1 MTTREDKPMPP
12 DRTNGWSTMSI
23 HGGEE
28 HEKPYRALTDP
39 IYCSS
44 TYTFANT
51 QAIID
56 FIVQKQ
62 PRPEYARYGN
72 PNEKTVERKLA
83 ALEGAETAVLYTT
96 GMSAIAGLLLTKL
109 RAGDEMLLFDE
120 CYLRTREFCLQQ
132 LPRLGITARIVPNGD
147 YEALAAA
154 ITPATRLLFSESPT
168 NPHLSVVDLERFAA
182 IGKRYGVETAI
193 DATLATPYNVRPL
206 ALGVDY
212 VLHSC
217 TKYLA
222 GHNDLLAGVIAGS
235 AEKLESLR
243 NFRGL
248 VGLINAP
255 HNEHLLLRGLKTF
268 ELRCCGTT
276 PTARR
281 WPSFS
286 QAIRASRRLLP
297 RLAQSSAIRDCPA
310 DDARR
315 RRRGD
320 VYGEGGRLAG
330 DGRRGRCGAHS
341 ADRGQSGRGRIAH
354 RAAVGA
360 ELLRIHARRATGA
373 GDSRQHDPPF
383 LRTGERARI

>member
-1 MTTREDKPMPP
+1 MSNHEGKPLPSDP
-12 DRTNGWSTMSI
+12 ANRWSTLSI

-51 QAIID
+51 QAVID

-62 PRPEYARYGN
+62 SRPEYARYGN

-83 ALEGAETAVLYTT
+83 ALEGAEEAVLYTT

-109 RAGDEMLLFDE
+109 RAGDEMLFFEE

-132 LPRLGITARIVPNGD
+132 LPRLGITARIVPNCD

-154 ITPATRLLFSESPT
+154 ITPATRLLYSESPT

-182 IGKRYGVETAI
+182 IGKRFGVETAI

-268 ELRCCGTT
+268 ELRMLRHNANG
-276 PTARR
+276 
-281 WPSFS
+281 
-286 QAIRASRRLLP
+286 QAVAEFL
-297 RLAQSSAIRDCPA
+297 SAIRGSKRFFTPACPVI
-310 DDARR
+310 RNTR
-315 RRRGD
+315 
-320 VYGEGGRLAG
+320 
-330 DGRRGRCGAHS
+330 
-341 ADRGQSGRGRIAH
+341 
-354 RAAVGA
+354 
-360 ELLRIHARRATGA
+360 
-373 GDSRQHDPPF
+373 
-383 LRTGERARI
+383 